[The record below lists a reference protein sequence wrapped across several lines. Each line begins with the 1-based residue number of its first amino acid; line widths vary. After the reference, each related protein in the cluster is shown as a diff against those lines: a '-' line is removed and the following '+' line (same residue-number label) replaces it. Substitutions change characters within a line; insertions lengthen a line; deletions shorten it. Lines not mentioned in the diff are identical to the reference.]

1 VLSPALE
8 AELLRCLSQPRLGT
22 YRAACSNDFD
32 RAMDLYIWNSQ
43 AAAAFYESL
52 HLLEVALRNTLNNA
66 LTAHWSP
73 TWYRDRSVPLSPGSR
88 NEVAKAIQRATQG
101 GITESPGRVVA
112 ELTFGFWWSLLGD
125 NYDQRLWKPCLKQ
138 AFPASVRRR
147 RLHATLDDLR
157 RLRNRCAHHEPIFI
171 RSLAAD
177 WQTLTGITG
186 LFSTTYR
193 IWVESVSRVP
203 TVLATKPIP

>member
-1 VLSPALE
+1 
-8 AELLRCLSQPRLGT
+8 
-22 YRAACSNDFD
+22 
-32 RAMDLYIWNSQ
+32 MDLYIWNSQ

-88 NEVAKAIQRATQG
+88 TEVAKAIQRATQG

-171 RSLAAD
+171 RSSPVAWCISGDPLV
-177 WQTLTGITG
+177 L
-186 LFSTTYR
+186 LFR
-193 IWVESVSRVP
+193 R
-203 TVLATKPIP
+203 